1 MRVAKMATETAKGA
15 GALIGIRNGTEEPPY
30 DVQDRTQGL
39 EVRRYG
45 LRIAAE
51 TTVTGEEER
60 ARDTGFRRL
69 AVYIFGS
76 NENKTKIAMTAPVS
90 QAEGSGDSSVVRF
103 FMPWKWT
110 MPALPS
116 PVDSSVDLV
125 EVPGETLAV
134 LRFAGDR
141 GPGAVAERTA
151 ELLRKL
157 EAGAWTVTGQP
168 VAWFYDPP
176 WTLPFRR
183 RNEVAVPVTRR

>member
-45 LRIAAE
+45 PRIAAE

-69 AVYIFGS
+69 AGYIFGS

-103 FMPWKWT
+103 FMPSK
-110 MPALPS
+110 MDDACPAFPGR
-116 PVDSSVDLV
+116 LV
-125 EVPGETLAV
+125 RGS
-134 LRFAGDR
+134 RG
-141 GPGAVAERTA
+141 GPGRNVG
-151 ELLRKL
+151 
-157 EAGAWTVTGQP
+157 GA
-168 VAWFYDPP
+168 AFC
-176 WTLPFRR
+176 R
-183 RNEVAVPVTRR
+183 